1 MKAVLPNVIDK
12 YVKDQGRNKHWL
24 QPAFVEG
31 LLYPVS
37 TPALQ
42 DPDNSDI
49 KIMPQLPIRDIA
61 LTEWVRLLS
70 EQSKI
75 AELYDLRF
83 TNAPKEPIEVAL
95 EEDNPESWDE
105 KGIPLEFCEKAFDAQ
120 EEVDKRLQEVVEKK
134 TAPVLS

>member
-1 MKAVLPNVIDK
+1 M
-12 YVKDQGRNKHWL
+12 
-24 QPAFVEG
+24 
-31 LLYPVS
+31 
-37 TPALQ
+37 
-42 DPDNSDI
+42 
-49 KIMPQLPIRDIA
+49 
-61 LTEWVRLLS
+61 RLLS

>member
-24 QPAFVEG
+24 QPVFVEG

-61 LTEWVRLLS
+61 LTE
-70 EQSKI
+70 
-75 AELYDLRF
+75 
-83 TNAPKEPIEVAL
+83 
-95 EEDNPESWDE
+95 
-105 KGIPLEFCEKAFDAQ
+105 
-120 EEVDKRLQEVVEKK
+120 
-134 TAPVLS
+134 